1 MDSGEETWSAAMRA
15 ERLGDVAAYEWLL
28 QDVTRV
34 LRATIKSRALRVGL
48 PLSET
53 EDVVQEVLI
62 GLHTMRRRWNDQ
74 RPFLPWLYAIVRYKL
89 TDAVRQRSRER
100 RRRVDLAFEDWIAIV
115 EQHNP
120 ESNELVARDIDRAL
134 AALPAGQRQVIE
146 AVAMDGA
153 SISETA
159 ARLNASESAIRMTMH
174 RALKKLAALARG
186 PSSEAAEEQR

>member
-34 LRATIKSRALRVGL
+34 LRATIKSRALRIGL

-74 RPFLPWLYAIVRYKL
+74 RPFLPWLHAIVRYKL

-100 RRRVDLAFEDWIAIV
+100 RRRVDLTFEDWIAIV

-120 ESNELVARDIDRAL
+120 ERNELVARDIDRAL

-174 RALKKLAALARG
+174 RALKKLTALARG
-186 PSSEAAEEQR
+186 PSSKAAEEQR